1 LTDGFSP
8 LFLRIF
14 TGCRQG
20 NPRSHRRSL
29 AGGDEQSLGSGA
41 PAGQQAEA
49 LLRALHGA
57 GQDCA
62 QAAGPAGGRKA
73 QSDTASGDP
82 AGAGQAA
89 GRDLGVRAEVR

>member
-1 LTDGFSP
+1 MTYAFPPS
-8 LFLRIF
+8 FLRIF

-20 NPRSHRRSL
+20 NPRSHRRSI
-29 AGGDEQSLGSGA
+29 AGGDRQSLGGGA
-41 PAGQQAEA
+41 AVGEQAEA

-62 QAAGPAGGRKA
+62 QAAGPAGGRKTE
-73 QSDTASGDP
+73 SDTASGDA